1 MYLQEQFRLL
11 YNSVDNISTD
21 KMAGDVMSFKI
32 KELEDQ
38 KQVLINQIEDLG
50 ENVNTFIMERDK
62 FREDTKDIL
71 ELK

>member
-1 MYLQEQFRLL
+1 
-11 YNSVDNISTD
+11 
-21 KMAGDVMSFKI
+21 MSFKI